1 MASWQTYYG
10 RGKGK
15 CYLGLDVW
23 AQESEVEQQPPL
35 PVGESV
41 FRSGLNCKH
50 VLAGFNIPYRPI
62 ARDKYFFLSDM

>member
-10 RGKGK
+10 RGKGKGKGK

-41 FRSGLNCKH
+41 FRSALSCKH
-50 VLAGFNIPYRPI
+50 VLDPCIHASLVGVPI
-62 ARDKYFFLSDM
+62 LDH